1 MSDARNEANEA
12 IKDAIEDLSAHHL
25 ANELADAG
33 VSAKQIGWPNSDDE
47 ACHIAGYGTVFVLHP
62 GWVVRAFT
70 DDLEYPI
77 SHTELA
83 AELDEII
90 KMTQQLL

>member
-1 MSDARNEANEA
+1 MNATTEINEA
-12 IKDAIEDLSAHHL
+12 IHESIVSCSAHEL

-33 VSAKQIGWPNSDDE
+33 VSVEQIGWPNSDDE

>member
-25 ANELADAG
+25 AEALASAG
-33 VSAKQIGWPNSDDE
+33 VSASRSGWPNSDE
-47 ACHIAGYGTVFVLHP
+47 SCEVAGYGRIFVLHR

>member
-33 VSAKQIGWPNSDDE
+33 VSAEQRGNYGADDAVCE
-47 ACHIAGYGTVFVLHP
+47 IAGYGRVFFRDAR
-62 GWVVRAFT
+62 WVVQAT
-70 DDLEYPI
+70 DGCEYLVDDE
-77 SHTELA
+77 ELA
-83 AELDEII
+83 YELLEIVA
-90 KMTQQLL
+90 MAQQRL